1 MKCFLIKLL
10 RAVLHLLG
18 KKDKI
23 RIGILISGRG
33 SNMEAIIKGCKNGT
47 INGKVV
53 IVISDNP
60 NAKGLEIAK
69 SYGIKALYIYPGKY
83 KTKLEEEREWEYVK
97 VLKHHCVD
105 IVVMAGF
112 MRIIKKPLLS
122 SFENRI
128 INIHPSLLPKYPG
141 LETHKRVLENKEKEH
156 GCTVHFANEVI
167 DGGKIIMQAKVKV
180 LPTDT
185 QESLA
190 EKVLKK
196 EHQILVKTL
205 SMISNG
211 KISYETLKEPIVYE
225 PDDKIL

>member
-1 MKCFLIKLL
+1 MKCFLIKLW

-205 SMISNG
+205 SMISNR

>member
-1 MKCFLIKLL
+1 MKCFFLKIWRLGL
-10 RAVLHLLG
+10 YLLG
-18 KKDKI
+18 KRDKL

-33 SNMEAIIKGCKNGT
+33 SNMEAIIKACKEGI

-60 NAKGLEIAK
+60 NAKGLDVARK
-69 SYGIKALYIYPGKY
+69 YGVKAIYLYPGKY
-83 KTKLEEEREWEYVK
+83 KTKFEESREWDYVK
-97 VLKHHCVD
+97 VLKAHCVD

-112 MRIIKKPLLS
+112 MRIIKEPLLS
-122 SFENRI
+122 SFKWRI

-141 LETHKRVLENKEKEH
+141 LETHKRVLENNEKEH
-156 GCTVHFANEVI
+156 GCTVHFANEIV
-167 DGGKIIMQAKVKV
+167 DGGKIIMQAKVRV

-185 QESLA
+185 PESLS

-205 SMISNG
+205 SLIADG
-211 KISYETLKEPIVYE
+211 KISYETLDQPIIYN
-225 PDDKIL
+225 PDEKIL